1 MNLSEMQES
10 TSTTSW
16 RTVTDLFEQVF
27 GPDSDLSRSAN
38 TLDKDDTST
47 SASETS
53 QTSYTTL
60 NAHVQGQRL
69 NIRPQSNNLTYNHT
83 MEEFLQPD
91 SDSLPATYSVSDLNH
106 ANVTLVLDNIQL
118 FQPTDETTTYQT
130 ISQPSRIHHRDLLK
144 TGENI

>member
-1 MNLSEMQES
+1 MDATEIHES
-10 TSTTSW
+10 TSTNGW
-16 RTVTDLFEQVF
+16 KTVTDLFEHVF

-38 TLDKDDTST
+38 TLDKEDTST
-47 SASETS
+47 SETETS
-53 QTSYTTL
+53 LTSYTTL
-60 NAHVQGQRL
+60 NADVQGRRL

-83 MEEFLQPD
+83 MEEFLQPN
-91 SDSLPATYSVSDLNH
+91 SDSLPSTYSISDLNRG
-106 ANVTLVLDNIQL
+106 NVTLVLDNTQL